1 MLQIGVIGAGQMG
14 GGIAH
19 VAALAEN
26 DVLLFDVAAEQTA
39 KGMVTIH
46 KNLQRQV
53 ERGRVDAEV
62 ADAAI
67 GRIATTIDLNDFGDC
82 DVIIEAVPE
91 IEKLKLDLFR
101 QLDDIAAPRTILAS
115 NTSSISITK
124 LAAVTRR
131 PDQVI
136 GMHFMN
142 PVPMMQV
149 VEVIRGLKTSDIVFA
164 SIIELVQQLG
174 KEVAV
179 SLDYPGFI
187 VNRVLI
193 PMLNEAIFAR
203 YEGVGSVE
211 DIDKA
216 LTLGAGLPMG
226 PLTLAD
232 FIGLDTVLAIM
243 QVLHTGSGDPK
254 YRPCPLLINMV
265 TAGHLGRK
273 SGQGFYSYNR
283 DK

>member
-1 MLQIGVIGAGQMG
+1 MLKIGVIGAGQMG
-14 GGIAH
+14 SGIAH
-19 VAALAEN
+19 VVALAEN
-26 DVLLFDVAAEQTA
+26 NVLLFDVATEQTT
-39 KGMVTIH
+39 KGVASIR
-46 KNLQRQV
+46 KNLQRQIEKGLV
-53 ERGRVDAEV
+53 AAE
-62 ADAAI
+62 ASDAAI
-67 GRIATTIDLNDFGDC
+67 GRIETTTDLQDFGDC

-91 IEKLKLDLFR
+91 IEELKLDLFR
-101 QLDDIAAPRTILAS
+101 QLDEIAAPRTILAS

-124 LAAVTRR
+124 LAAVTSR

-164 SIIELVQQLG
+164 AIIELIRQLG

-193 PMLNEAIFAR
+193 PMLNEAIFAHH
-203 YEGVGSVE
+203 EGVGSVE

-243 QVLHTGSGDPK
+243 QVLYAGSGDPK

-265 TAGHLGRK
+265 AAGQLGRK
-273 SGQGFYSYNR
+273 SGQGFYSYNK

>member
-1 MLQIGVIGAGQMG
+1 MLKIGIIGAGQMG

-19 VAALAEN
+19 VAALAEYN
-26 DVLLFDVAAEQTA
+26 VLLFDVGEVQLTNGLAA
-39 KGMVTIH
+39 IH

-53 ERGRVDAEV
+53 KKEN
-62 ADAAI
+62 I
-67 GRIATTIDLNDFGDC
+67 SATTADSAIERITTTTDLHDFSDC

-91 IEKLKLDLFR
+91 IEELKLDLFR
-101 QLDDIAAPRTILAS
+101 QLDNIAAPQTILAS

-149 VEVIRGLKTSDIVFA
+149 VEVIRGLTTSDMVFA
-164 SIIELVQQLG
+164 ATVELAKQLG

-179 SLDYPGFI
+179 AQDYPGFI

-193 PMLNEAIFAR
+193 PMLNEAIFAI

-216 LTLGAGLPMG
+216 LTLGAGQPMG

-232 FIGLDTVLAIM
+232 FIGLDTVLSIM
-243 QVLHTGSGDPK
+243 NVLHSGYSDPK

-265 TAGHLGRK
+265 AAGRLGRK
-273 SGQGFYSYNR
+273 SGHGFYSYN
-283 DK
+283 

>member
-1 MLQIGVIGAGQMG
+1 MLKIGIIGAGQMG

-19 VAALAEN
+19 VAALAEYN
-26 DVLLFDVAAEQTA
+26 VLLFDVGEVQLTNGLAA
-39 KGMVTIH
+39 IN
-46 KNLQRQV
+46 KNLKRQV
-53 ERGRVDAEV
+53 KKENISAKV

-67 GRIATTIDLNDFGDC
+67 ERITTTTDLYDFSDC

-91 IEKLKLDLFR
+91 IEELKLDLFR
-101 QLDDIAAPRTILAS
+101 QLDNIAAPQTILAT

-124 LAAVTRR
+124 LAAVTKR

-149 VEVIRGLKTSDIVFA
+149 VEVIRGLTTSDMVFA
-164 SIIELVQQLG
+164 ATVELAKQLG

-179 SLDYPGFI
+179 AQDYPGFI

-193 PMLNEAIFAR
+193 PMLNEAIFAI
-203 YEGVGSVE
+203 YEGVGSIE

-216 LTLGAGLPMG
+216 LTLGAGQPMG

-243 QVLHTGSGDPK
+243 NVLHSGYNDPK
-254 YRPCPLLINMV
+254 YRPCPLLIKMV
-265 TAGHLGRK
+265 AAGRLGRK
-273 SGQGFYSYNR
+273 SGHGFYSYN
-283 DK
+283 

>member
-39 KGMVTIH
+39 KGMVAIH
-46 KNLQRQV
+46 KNLQRQA
-53 ERGRVDAEV
+53 ERGRVAAEA

-124 LAAVTRR
+124 LAAVTSR

-164 SIIELVQQLG
+164 SIIEMVQQLG

-265 TAGHLGRK
+265 AAGHHGRK

>member
-1 MLQIGVIGAGQMG
+1 MLKIGIIGAGQMG

-19 VAALAEN
+19 VAALAEYN
-26 DVLLFDVAAEQTA
+26 VLLFDVGEVQLTNGLAA
-39 KGMVTIH
+39 IH

-53 ERGRVDAEV
+53 GKGN
-62 ADAAI
+62 I
-67 GRIATTIDLNDFGDC
+67 TATTADSAIERITTTTDLHDFSDC

-91 IEKLKLDLFR
+91 IEELKLDLFR
-101 QLDDIAAPRTILAS
+101 QLDTIAAPQTILAS

-124 LAAVTRR
+124 LAAVTKR

-149 VEVIRGLKTSDIVFA
+149 VEVIRGLATSDMTFA
-164 SIIELVQQLG
+164 ATVELAKLLG

-179 SLDYPGFI
+179 AQDYPGFI
-187 VNRVLI
+187 VNRLLI
-193 PMLNEAIFAR
+193 PMLNEAIFAI

-216 LTLGAGLPMG
+216 LTLGAGQPMG

-232 FIGLDTVLAIM
+232 FIGLDTVLSIM
-243 QVLHTGSGDPK
+243 NVLHSGYSDPK

-265 TAGHLGRK
+265 AAGRLGRK
-273 SGQGFYSYNR
+273 SGHGFYSYN
-283 DK
+283 